1 MGIITETAK
10 SSTGLQINAWN
21 TEILSNI
28 SNIEKLKASLLAQL
42 ENMKVN
48 KEDFTEEDI
57 IEMEE
62 LLAEIDKRIS
72 TL

>member
-10 SSTGLQINAWN
+10 NSTGLQINAWN

-48 KEDFTEEDI
+48 KEDFTEEDVK
-57 IEMEE
+57 EMEE
-62 LLAEIDKRIS
+62 LLSEIDKRVS
-72 TL
+72 ML